1 MRYIKTRRR
10 LLQALEFRR
19 VLFRSFASHA
29 DRPAGRI
36 VVIVAPGGSADALAR
51 MVANK
56 AGERLQINFVVENK
70 PGAGGNIASQTVV
83 RSDPDGNTLLV
94 TANNHTINP
103 TLFKNAGYTIDE
115 LVPVAQLMQGPS
127 VIVVPSNS
135 KRSEEHTSELQSL
148 MRISYA
154 VFCLKKK

>member
-10 LLQALEFRR
+10 LLQALVFSGS
-19 VLFRSFASHA
+19 LFTAFASHA

-70 PGAGGNIASQTVV
+70 PGAGGNIAYQTVV
-83 RSDPDGNTLLV
+83 RSDTDGNTHLV
-94 TANNHTINP
+94 TAKDRKSRR
-103 TLFKNAGYTIDE
+103 L
-115 LVPVAQLMQGPS
+115 
-127 VIVVPSNS
+127 NS
-135 KRSEEHTSELQSL
+135 SH
-148 MRISYA
+148 
-154 VFCLKKK
+154 